1 MLVSTHY
8 IDSIVA
14 NKRGIRGCIGKSS
27 VNLRGYKF
35 IEDYVCPFTN
45 RKGAY
50 VKIKKV
56 KNKKYI
62 DAYFIF

>member
-8 IDSIVA
+8 VDSIVA
-14 NKRGIRGCIGKSS
+14 DKRGIRGRIGKSS

-35 IEDYVCPFTN
+35 IENYVCPFTN

>member
-8 IDSIVA
+8 VDSIVA
-14 NKRGIRGCIGKSS
+14 DKRGIRGRIGKSS

>member
-8 IDSIVA
+8 VDSIVA
-14 NKRGIRGCIGKSS
+14 NKRGIRGHLGKSTI
-27 VNLRGYKF
+27 NLRGYRF

-50 VKIKKV
+50 VKFKKV
-56 KNKKYI
+56 NKTKYI

>member
-8 IDSIVA
+8 VDSIVA
-14 NKRGIRGCIGKSS
+14 NKRGIRGHLGKSTI
-27 VNLRGYKF
+27 NLRGYRF
-35 IEDYVCPFTN
+35 IEDYECPFTN

-50 VKIKKV
+50 VKFKKV
-56 KNKKYI
+56 NKTKYI

>member
-14 NKRGIRGCIGKSS
+14 NKRGIRGHIGKSS

>member
-8 IDSIVA
+8 VDSIVA
-14 NKRGIRGCIGKSS
+14 NKRGIRGRLGKSTI
-27 VNLRGYKF
+27 NLRGYRF
-35 IEDYVCPFTN
+35 IEDYTCPFTD

-50 VKIKKV
+50 VKLKKV
-56 KNKKYI
+56 NKTKYI